1 MHSDGSAT
9 WVMEQRFLLETKE
22 EEDMF
27 RKYSDW
33 RYFSNHFI
41 QNVTSLVNEAKLRTG
56 REDMAVP
63 LESFKLTISG
73 SGSYKVIR
81 YRFEWIEFA
90 DSTGGQIIIGDVFEV
105 EGLFLL
111 GDGILDITVSSGYV
125 IESVSPPGDADSGID
140 LRWNN
145 VTNLESGEPE
155 VVLRQRA
162 FGVGAILREHAIM
175 IISVIL
181 VLGIGSFSVW
191 YFRFGKKAEKRVK
204 GVAQPPEVQFELQ
217 DDEEKVVDLLRAT
230 GGRLYQSTV
239 AERLE
244 FSRSKTS
251 KLLTSMEKEGRIR
264 REKKG
269 RQKVVILTNET
280 RD

>member
-1 MHSDGSAT
+1 
-9 WVMEQRFLLETKE
+9 
-22 EEDMF
+22 MF